1 MNEYSSWGRYP
12 TVPASALNPA
22 SRSDAIPMILA
33 AGALTPRGLGRS
45 YGDSALSATLIGTRR
60 LDHFI
65 SFDPHSGVLTC
76 EAGVS
81 LSTIAQ
87 YFVPRG
93 WFLPVS
99 PGTQYVTMGG
109 AIASD
114 VHGKNHH
121 RNGSFTD
128 HVSSIDIALGDGTI
142 LTANRESHADLF
154 HATCGGM
161 GLTGLILAATIR
173 LQPIASSQIIE
184 TTLKAPQLDVALD
197 LFEQHAAA
205 TYSVAWIDCLARGR
219 SLGRSLVFVGE
230 HATAGPLQWQ
240 TKPQLNVPFDAPSGT
255 LNRLTVKAFNT
266 AYYNAV
272 ISDRRTRTVDMA
284 SYFYPL
290 DAIGNWNRLYGRLGF
305 VQYQFVLPLAAG
317 RGGLRHIIKMIAESG
332 SGSFLAVLK
341 VFGPGNRNLLSFPAP
356 GYTLA
361 LDFVPSPQNLRLL
374 DALDETLVELGGRLY
389 LTKDARM
396 SKHTFRSGYP
406 RWEEFQNV
414 RAKYGAIGK
423 FHSLQSQRLGLE

>member
-1 MNEYSSWGRYP
+1 
-12 TVPASALNPA
+12 
-22 SRSDAIPMILA
+22 MIRA
-33 AGALTPRGLGRS
+33 NGALTPRGLGRS
-45 YGDSALSATLIGTRR
+45 YGDSALSARLIGTHR

-65 SFDPHSGVLTC
+65 SFDSHSGALTC

-87 YFVPRG
+87 HFVPRG

-99 PGTQYVTMGG
+99 PGTQYVTIGG

-142 LTANRESHADLF
+142 LTASRESHADLF
-154 HATCGGM
+154 RATCGGM

-197 LFEQHAAA
+197 LFEQHATA

-219 SLGRSLVFVGE
+219 SLGRSLVFLGE
-230 HATAGPLQWQ
+230 HATDGPLTWK
-240 TKPQLNVPFDAPSGT
+240 TKSLLNVPIDAPAGA

-266 AYYNAV
+266 AYYSAV
-272 ISDRRTRTVDMA
+272 IGKRRTRAIDLA

-290 DAIGNWNRLYGRLGF
+290 DAIGHWNRLYGPRGF
-305 VQYQFVLPLAAG
+305 VQYQFVLPIAAG
-317 RGGLRHIIKMIAESG
+317 REGLRHIIKMIAESG

-341 VFGPGNRNLLSFPAP
+341 VFGPGNDNLLSFPVP

-374 DALDETLVELGGRLY
+374 DALDETLIDLGGRVY

-396 SKHTFRSGYP
+396 SKHTFRAGYP
-406 RWEEFQNV
+406 RWEEFQSV
-414 RAKYGAIGK
+414 RAKYGSLGK
-423 FHSLQSQRLGLE
+423 FHSLQSHRLGLE